1 MDILIK
7 HIFIFSSKI
16 KRCRSD
22 LDLVYRIEIGTN
34 SVKRAGCSPVIIK
47 LCGAVILER
56 RAVLGV

>member
-1 MDILIK
+1 MDTLIK
-7 HIFIFSSKI
+7 HIFIFSSNI
-16 KRCRSD
+16 RSCRLD
-22 LDLVYRIEIGTN
+22 LDLVYHTEIGTN